1 MGRCRVS
8 RWLCAA
14 RARLQRG
21 AGEPRR
27 GEKRDPMTK
36 TERRRASETERRRAT
51 AQAHSDGLAVKCSVC
66 GARPGAPCV
75 ATRWSDNGRQ
85 VHRFR
90 RYENHAQRLPGSLR

>member
-1 MGRCRVS
+1 
-8 RWLCAA
+8 
-14 RARLQRG
+14 
-21 AGEPRR
+21 
-27 GEKRDPMTK
+27 MTK